1 MPMNKESFKRQ
12 LRIIRRKKWPIALA
26 VILIIS
32 VIAAPIANSAISLHK
47 RLSPKNPIPLSS
59 AFIMKTERAKM
70 HLIAHRGYSAQ
81 APENTVP
88 AIEKARE
95 YGFDTVEI
103 DVRQTQDGVW
113 VISHDADVKT
123 LTDKHGK
130 ISSYTYYDLVTCTV
144 VKGAHHEEYENLKIP
159 TLEQALKSCLENGIT
174 PMIEI
179 KDYTEE
185 GIKTLLEL
193 IDRYGFTETCSV
205 ISFDR
210 EPLELVSRENRSIKL
225 YALVQKL
232 DSKEM
237 KKCLQNPAIGVSFNG
252 HQKTNSK
259 DKIKKLLDSNIS
271 LACWTVDDKETMR
284 KYFDMG
290 VTDFVTNVIYPK

>member
-1 MPMNKESFKRQ
+1 MNKESFKR
-12 LRIIRRKKWPIALA
+12 RIRILRRKKWPLALA
-26 VILIIS
+26 ITVI
-32 VIAAPIANSAISLHK
+32 IAAVATPIVISSVNMHR
-47 RLSPKNPIPLSS
+47 RLSPKNPVPLSS
-59 AFIMKTERAKM
+59 AIIMRTERAKI

-81 APENTVP
+81 APENTAA
-88 AIEKARE
+88 AIEKAAE
-95 YGFDTVEI
+95 YGFDAVEI

-113 VISHDADVKT
+113 VLSHDADVKT

-144 VKGAHHEEYENLKIP
+144 DKGAHHEKYENLKIP
-159 TLEQALKSCLENGIT
+159 TLEQALKECLENSIV

-179 KDYTEE
+179 KDYTED
-185 GIKTLLEL
+185 GIKTLLEV

-210 EPLELVSRENRSIKL
+210 EPLELVSRQNHKIKT

-232 DSKEM
+232 DDGEM
-237 KKCLQNPAIGVSFNG
+237 KKCLKNPAVGVSFNG
-252 HQKTNSK
+252 HQSVNDEKE
-259 DKIKKLLDSNIS
+259 IKKLLDSNIS
-271 LACWTVDDKETMR
+271 LACWTVDDKETMK

-290 VTDFVTNVIYPK
+290 VTEFVTNVIYPK

>member
-1 MPMNKESFKRQ
+1 MNKESFKRQ
-12 LRIIRRKKWPIALA
+12 VRIIRRKKWPIPLA

-32 VIAAPIANSAISLHK
+32 IIVSPIAYNEIKLHK
-47 RLSPKNPIPLSS
+47 RLSPKNPVMLS
-59 AFIMKTERAKM
+59 TEFKLTKEREKIHM
-70 HLIAHRGYSAQ
+70 IAHRGYSAQ

-88 AIEKARE
+88 AIQKAAE

-123 LTDKHGK
+123 LTDKSGK

-144 VKGAHHEEYENLKIP
+144 DKGAHHEEYEKLKIP
-159 TLEQALKSCLENGIT
+159 TLEQALKACLENNVV

-179 KDYTEE
+179 KDYTED
-185 GIKTLLEL
+185 GINTLLET
-193 IDRYGFTETCSV
+193 IDRYGFTDTCSV

-210 EPLELVSRENRSIKL
+210 KPLELVYKENRSIKL

-232 DSKEM
+232 NDSEM
-237 KKCLQNPAIGVSFNG
+237 KKCLQNPSIGVSFNA
-252 HQKTNSK
+252 HQSANDEK
-259 DKIKKLLDSNIS
+259 KIKELLENNVS
-271 LACWTVDDKETMR
+271 LACWTVDDTETMR

-290 VTDFVTNVIYPK
+290 VTDFVSNVIYPK

>member
-1 MPMNKESFKRQ
+1 MNKESFKRQ
-12 LRIIRRKKWPIALA
+12 IRILRRKKWPVALA
-26 VILIIS
+26 VILIVS
-32 VIAAPIANSAISLHK
+32 AVAAPLIISSLNMHR
-47 RLSPKNPIPLSS
+47 RLSPKNPVPLSS
-59 AFIMKTERAKM
+59 AIIMRTERAKI

-81 APENTVP
+81 APENTAA
-88 AIEKARE
+88 AIEKAAE
-95 YGFDTVEI
+95 YGFDAVEI

-113 VISHDADVKT
+113 VLSHDADVKT
-123 LTDKHGK
+123 LTDKRGK

-144 VKGAHHEEYENLKIP
+144 DKGANHGKYENLKIP
-159 TLEQALKSCLENGIT
+159 TLEQALKACLENSIV

-185 GIKTLLEL
+185 GIKTLLEV

-210 EPLELVSRENRSIKL
+210 EPLELVSRQNHKIKT

-232 DSKEM
+232 DDGEM
-237 KKCLQNPAIGVSFNG
+237 KKCLKNPAVGVSFNG
-252 HQKTNSK
+252 HQSVNDEK
-259 DKIKKLLDSNIS
+259 KIKKLLDSNIS
-271 LACWTVDDKETMR
+271 LACWTVDDKETMK

-290 VTDFVTNVIYPK
+290 VTEFVTNVIYPK